1 MQNVRD
7 LVYLRSIDLAFT
19 NVRVLKDLASGE
31 LGTDL
36 KRQIV
41 YVAPLTTEEAH
52 ILVQPE
58 INSLEELRGKKVSF
72 HIAGSSSALAGAYI
86 FKALGIDVK
95 VFNFPQP
102 DAVEKMRQKELD
114 ATVCIC
120 PKIVPAYASIKPE
133 FGFKFIEV
141 PYPQALEAE
150 FLPSRLTGED
160 YPNIIQKDKRVQTVG
175 MNTILVTLNWPKGS
189 MRYNRNAKF
198 VEAFFC
204 KFPDFLKPPRQVAW
218 KTVNLAG
225 TVPGWTRFTPAQ
237 EWLDRNRE
245 QTAANMRTRFDQ
257 FLSEQS
263 KRETGPRTGSGCS
276 ANSRN
281 GSARTEAQRDRR
293 AARSA
298 RPSGLACAR
307 SRLSGSSASSA
318 PSSRARSYQRLAA
331 AGSGRRPPND
341 LTAGQLIGIER
352 CRQGERPLRQACI
365 RGTLIEQP
373 RRLDV
378 AGGHQLLAFLDE
390 ADRPQAV
397 LRRQARL
404 ATFRDRSLDRCRCPG
419 GTRASG
425 PHHQRGFRLRQ
436 HRPV

>member
-1 MQNVRD
+1 MRSRVAFLIVLVVLLATAASAFAQGADPGKATRDQVNESTVFVAGGSLGATYNSLANDIGIVTSDDKLRVISVTTSTGVQNVRD

-19 NVRVLKDLASGE
+19 NVRVLNGFLASGE

-41 YVAPLTTEEAH
+41 YIAPLTTEEAH
-52 ILVQPE
+52 VLVQPD
-58 INSLEELRGKKVSF
+58 INSIEELKGKRVSF

-95 VFNFPQP
+95 VSNFPQP
-102 DAVEKMRQKELD
+102 DAIEKMRQKELD

-133 FGFKFIEV
+133 TGFKFVEV

-160 YPNIIQKDKRVQTVG
+160 YPGLIQKDKRVQTVG

-198 VEAFFC
+198 VDAFFT
-204 KFPDFLKPPRQVAW
+204 KFPEFLKPPRQASW

-237 EWLDRNRE
+237 EWLDRHRE

-257 FLSEQS
+257 FLSEQT
-263 KRETGPRTGSGCS
+263 KRGEGPP
-276 ANSRN
+276 
-281 GSARTEAQRDRR
+281 DRE
-293 AARSA
+293 
-298 RPSGLACAR
+298 
-307 SRLSGSSASSA
+307 RL
-318 PSSRARSYQRLAA
+318 
-331 AGSGRRPPND
+331 
-341 LTAGQLIGIER
+341 
-352 CRQGERPLRQACI
+352 
-365 RGTLIEQP
+365 
-373 RRLDV
+373 
-378 AGGHQLLAFLDE
+378 
-390 ADRPQAV
+390 
-397 LRRQARL
+397 
-404 ATFRDRSLDRCRCPG
+404 FREFQDWMRKN
-419 GTRASG
+419 
-425 PHHQRGFRLRQ
+425 
-436 HRPV
+436 

>member
-1 MQNVRD
+1 MRSRIAFLTVLAVSLATAVSASAQVTDLSKAARDQINESTVFVAGGSLGATYNSLANDIGIVTSDDKLRVISVTTATGVQNVRD

-19 NVRVLKDLASGE
+19 NVRVLNGFLASGE

-133 FGFKFIEV
+133 SGFKFIEV

-198 VEAFFC
+198 VEAFFS

-263 KRETGPRTGSGCS
+263 KRSDGPV
-276 ANSRN
+276 
-281 GSARTEAQRDRR
+281 DRE
-293 AARSA
+293 
-298 RPSGLACAR
+298 
-307 SRLSGSSASSA
+307 RL
-318 PSSRARSYQRLAA
+318 
-331 AGSGRRPPND
+331 
-341 LTAGQLIGIER
+341 
-352 CRQGERPLRQACI
+352 
-365 RGTLIEQP
+365 
-373 RRLDV
+373 
-378 AGGHQLLAFLDE
+378 
-390 ADRPQAV
+390 
-397 LRRQARL
+397 
-404 ATFRDRSLDRCRCPG
+404 FREFQEWVRKN
-419 GTRASG
+419 
-425 PHHQRGFRLRQ
+425 
-436 HRPV
+436 

>member
-1 MQNVRD
+1 MRSRIAVLTVLALSLATAVSAFAQVTDLNKAARDQINENTVFVAGGSLGATYNSLANDIGIVTSDDKLRVISVTTNTGVQNVRD

-19 NVRVLKDLASGE
+19 NVRVLNGFLASGE

-58 INSLEELRGKKVSF
+58 INSLEDLRGKRVSF
-72 HIAGSSSALAGAYI
+72 HLAGSSSALAGAYI

-120 PKIVPAYASIKPE
+120 PKIVPAYASVKPE
-133 FGFKFIEV
+133 SGFKFIEV

-198 VEAFFC
+198 VEAFFS

-263 KRETGPRTGSGCS
+263 KRGDGPV
-276 ANSRN
+276 
-281 GSARTEAQRDRR
+281 DRE
-293 AARSA
+293 
-298 RPSGLACAR
+298 
-307 SRLSGSSASSA
+307 RL
-318 PSSRARSYQRLAA
+318 
-331 AGSGRRPPND
+331 
-341 LTAGQLIGIER
+341 
-352 CRQGERPLRQACI
+352 
-365 RGTLIEQP
+365 
-373 RRLDV
+373 
-378 AGGHQLLAFLDE
+378 
-390 ADRPQAV
+390 
-397 LRRQARL
+397 
-404 ATFRDRSLDRCRCPG
+404 FREFQEWVRKN
-419 GTRASG
+419 
-425 PHHQRGFRLRQ
+425 
-436 HRPV
+436 

>member
-1 MQNVRD
+1 MRSRIAVLTVLVLSLATAVSAFAQVTDLNKAARDQINENTVFVAGGSLGATYNSLANDIGIVTSDDKLRVISVTTATGVQNVRD

-19 NVRVLKDLASGE
+19 NVRVLNGFLASGE

-58 INSLEELRGKKVSF
+58 INSLEDLRGKKVSF
-72 HIAGSSSALAGAYI
+72 HLAGSSSALAGAYI

-120 PKIVPAYASIKPE
+120 PKIVPAYASVKPE
-133 FGFKFIEV
+133 SGFKFIEV

-198 VEAFFC
+198 VEAFFS

-263 KRETGPRTGSGCS
+263 KRGDGP
-276 ANSRN
+276 
-281 GSARTEAQRDRR
+281 
-293 AARSA
+293 
-298 RPSGLACAR
+298 
-307 SRLSGSSASSA
+307 
-318 PSSRARSYQRLAA
+318 
-331 AGSGRRPPND
+331 
-341 LTAGQLIGIER
+341 
-352 CRQGERPLRQACI
+352 
-365 RGTLIEQP
+365 
-373 RRLDV
+373 
-378 AGGHQLLAFLDE
+378 
-390 ADRPQAV
+390 ADRE
-397 LRRQARL
+397 RL
-404 ATFRDRSLDRCRCPG
+404 FREFQEWIRKN
-419 GTRASG
+419 
-425 PHHQRGFRLRQ
+425 
-436 HRPV
+436 